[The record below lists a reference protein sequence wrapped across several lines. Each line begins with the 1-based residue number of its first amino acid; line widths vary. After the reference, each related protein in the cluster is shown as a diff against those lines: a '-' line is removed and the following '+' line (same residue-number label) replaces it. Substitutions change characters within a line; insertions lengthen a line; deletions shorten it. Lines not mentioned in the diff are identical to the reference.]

1 MDCQNEYVSGDL
13 PLVGVDVG
21 LDHLTGLLDRAREA
35 GTPVVHIRHKGRPGS
50 LFDLGHSRGAIHPAV
65 APHEGELVVDKGL
78 PNAFAGTSLHEELGK
93 FGRRDLI
100 LTRSEESRVG
110 KECVST
116 CRSRWPPYPKKNKNQ
131 HDTNRAEKKTSPP

>member
-35 GTPVVHIRHKGRPGS
+35 GTPVVHIRHKGQPGS
-50 LFDLGHSRGAIHPAV
+50 LFDLGQSRGAIHPAV
-65 APHEGELVVDKGL
+65 APHEGELVIDKGL

-93 FGRRDLI
+93 LGRRNLI
-100 LTRSEESRVG
+100 LTGFQTHMRSEEHTSELQSLMRTSYADFCL
-110 KECVST
+110 KKK
-116 CRSRWPPYPKKNKNQ
+116 KKN
-131 HDTNRAEKKTSPP
+131 